1 MKVVVTIPAYNEE
14 ETIAGV
20 VKAIQGVMKR
30 SGYEF
35 ALLVVNDGSSD
46 RTAEL
51 ARAAGAVVVSHP
63 RNRGLAEAF
72 RTEMRECLRLGA
84 RVIVHTDADNQYG
97 AKDIPRLIR
106 KLNSGYD
113 LVLGSRFRG
122 KIEGMPF
129 IKRLG
134 NMAFSR
140 VISNVTGQRITDA
153 QTGFRAFT
161 RKVAAKVPITSFH
174 TYTQEQI
181 IRAAQMHFRIGE
193 VPVYFARRGG
203 DGQSRLMRGP
213 FEYAFKAWINLLR
226 IYRDYAPIKFFGLFG
241 GVFLVAGLALGVW
254 ITYLFITTGAVG
266 GLPRVILATML
277 LSSGLQI
284 LLFGFLADMN
294 RRL

>member
-113 LVLGSRFRG
+113 LVLG
-122 KIEGMPF
+122 
-129 IKRLG
+129 
-134 NMAFSR
+134 
-140 VISNVTGQRITDA
+140 
-153 QTGFRAFT
+153 
-161 RKVAAKVPITSFH
+161 
-174 TYTQEQI
+174 
-181 IRAAQMHFRIGE
+181 
-193 VPVYFARRGG
+193 
-203 DGQSRLMRGP
+203 
-213 FEYAFKAWINLLR
+213 
-226 IYRDYAPIKFFGLFG
+226 
-241 GVFLVAGLALGVW
+241 
-254 ITYLFITTGAVG
+254 
-266 GLPRVILATML
+266 
-277 LSSGLQI
+277 
-284 LLFGFLADMN
+284 
-294 RRL
+294 